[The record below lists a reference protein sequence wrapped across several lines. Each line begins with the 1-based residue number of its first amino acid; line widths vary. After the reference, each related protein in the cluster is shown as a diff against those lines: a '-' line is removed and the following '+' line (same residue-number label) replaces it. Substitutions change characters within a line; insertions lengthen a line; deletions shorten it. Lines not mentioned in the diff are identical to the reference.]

1 MSQPSSISQG
11 AIRLTL
17 VSALLAVI
25 FGRALAAALP
35 GSRSGLGRILE
46 TSRLLGAFWTQLLA
60 ILIVLVGGRLA
71 YVTWQDERLSA
82 PYRVLVTPAATCVIV
97 LVIAA
102 SFDFLMGPTTPEI
115 SLILGIAGTL
125 VALYATS
132 VCVRPTRLR
141 ASGITLAL
149 VGAASMAQ
157 VAARLLAL
165 QASDAALPRQYVVA
179 RWLATFATVLD
190 AGALILTAI
199 WLTILWARS
208 RYALLASLGIAVTLG
223 EMSQRGA
230 RPQASFAEVLL
241 SRSLAQLHRE
251 PSSLFPR
258 LFQDTQELFAILVVA
273 LLLWMP
279 RNVTPAQRLS
289 VALVLLARSSPDIPL
304 CSGLLVTGA
313 LGLSLLAVG
322 PRAVESSVENQATTA
337 GDLRVSRPVNR

>member
-1 MSQPSSISQG
+1 MTSPSPTSRG

-17 VSALLAVI
+17 VVALFAVI

-35 GSRSGLGRILE
+35 GSRSGLGRLLE

-71 YVTWQDERLSA
+71 YVTWHDDRLGA
-82 PYRVLVTPAATCVIV
+82 PYRVVVTPAATCVIV

-102 SFDFLMGPTTPEI
+102 SFDFLMGSSTPEM

-125 VALYATS
+125 VALYATG

-141 ASGITLAL
+141 ASGIILAL

-157 VAARLLAL
+157 VVARLLAL

-179 RWLATFATVLD
+179 RWLASLATVLD
-190 AGALILTAI
+190 AGALLVTAI
-199 WLTILWARS
+199 WLAKLWARS

-223 EMSQRGA
+223 KLSQRGVS
-230 RPQASFAEVLL
+230 PQGSFAEVLL

-273 LLLWMP
+273 LLLWRP
-279 RNVTPAQRLS
+279 RSAAPEPHLS
-289 VALVLLARSSPDIPL
+289 LALVLLARSSPDIPL

-313 LGLSLLAVG
+313 LGLSLLAAQSQPG
-322 PRAVESSVENQATTA
+322 ALENQTGTA
-337 GDLRVSRPVNR
+337 GDLRTN